1 MHEAP
6 ASIASASTE
15 SGSIESGS
23 ITLGM
28 DGDDLGSFSLEE
40 ENLGFRLA
48 FEDERDARGR
58 PRVRFIRYP
67 RGERKTDEAVMENV
81 RRLVEHDQ
89 VLGLVNWGGP
99 LSMWVARYAQ
109 ASRVAH
115 LFPHTA
121 LIDSTGQRYL
131 FTSFPRYESEVGVMM
146 RHLVQA
152 RGMKRIGV
160 IHDPN
165 PYGQVFLTHIHRHGA
180 DLGYTVAGAA
190 SVDSRN
196 PSDLQPLL
204 AGLLAEQPDVVF
216 MALYPAQAQA
226 VMRAKSALGWR
237 GRMVCAGPLTDE
249 QYLNM
254 PDDSAEG
261 TLGFCYYPDP
271 ERSDEPGVV
280 AYRAR
285 MQRHH
290 PGRPL
295 NRYSLYG
302 HAFGRLILAGL
313 DRAGPSPTRE
323 SLIDGL
329 ESLRDWDCGG
339 VMPPVS
345 FSPDNHHAQ
354 RAGFIGELRQRRIEP
369 LTPWIE
375 P

>member
-1 MHEAP
+1 MRGVSEQHDRDP
-6 ASIASASTE
+6 STDAAETIVFGIDGE
-15 SGSIESGS
+15 S
-23 ITLGM
+23 
-28 DGDDLGSFSLEE
+28 GSFSLDE

-48 FEDERDARGR
+48 FEDERDSHGR
-58 PRVRFIRYP
+58 PRVRFRSYP
-67 RGERKTDEAVMENV
+67 REDRKTDVQVMENV

-89 VLGLVNWGGP
+89 VLALINWGGT
-99 LSMWVARYAQ
+99 LSIHVAQYAQ
-109 ASRVAH
+109 ASRVVH

-121 LIDSTGQRYL
+121 LIDSTGKRYV
-131 FTSFPRYESEVGVMM
+131 FTSFPRYESEVAMMM

-152 RGMKRIGV
+152 CGMKRIGV
-160 IHDPN
+160 LHDPN
-165 PYGQVFLTHIHRHGA
+165 AYGQIFLDNIQHHAAGM
-180 DLGYTVAGAA
+180 GYAFAGAA

-196 PSDLQPLL
+196 PQDLRDSL
-204 AGLLAEQPDVVF
+204 AGVLAGRPDAVF

-254 PDDSAEG
+254 PDASAEG

-271 ERSDEPGVV
+271 ERSDAPGVA
-280 AYRAR
+280 AYRTQ
-285 MQRHH
+285 MGRHH

-313 DRAGPSPTRE
+313 DRAGAQPTRE
-323 SLIDGL
+323 RLIDGL
-329 ESLRDWDCGG
+329 ESLRDWSSGG
-339 VMPPVS
+339 VFPPVS
-345 FSPDNHHAQ
+345 FSPANHHAQ
-354 RAGFIGELRQRRIEP
+354 QAGFIGELRNRRIEQ
-369 LTPWIE
+369 LTAWIV